1 MFANKVV
8 LITGGSSGI
17 GAAAVEGFAKEGAFV
32 AFVGRN
38 ETKLKAVAERCGANT
53 FPIKAD
59 IAKDEEAKTI
69 VAKTIERFGK
79 LDVLVNNA
87 GVMQRVSLS
96 DPNILDAF
104 DFILNTNLRSA
115 VLLTSLA
122 IPYLK
127 ETKGNIVNVS
137 SIGSFR
143 IPADVEGLVSYSI
156 SKAGLDQFT
165 RGAAKEFASFGV
177 RVNSVN
183 PGPVRTRPAINSE
196 GKYFPDDDL
205 IIKMTALGRASE
217 PDEISGHIQY
227 LASDKARSVTGTC
240 FVMDN
245 GVLLK

>member
-8 LITGGSSGI
+8 LVTGGSSGI

-69 VAKTIERFGK
+69 VAKTIEKFGK

-87 GVMQRVSLS
+87 GISRIVGLS

-104 DFILNTNLRSA
+104 DLIMNTNLRA
-115 VLLTSLA
+115 VVLLTNLA

-137 SIGSFR
+137 SVASTT
-143 IPADVEGLVSYSI
+143 IPSLMDGFVSYCV

-183 PGPVRTRPAINSE
+183 PGPVITDMAVNS
-196 GKYFPDDDL
+196 GIDNVPDDDMMKN
-205 IIKMTALGRASE
+205 ITALGRASDA
-217 PDEISGHIQY
+217 DEVSDLIQY
-227 LASDKARSVTGTC
+227 LASDKARSVTGSC
-240 FVMDN
+240 FVIDN
-245 GVLLK
+245 GMLLK